1 MALTIEPLIEQ
12 GNIILSGVVS
22 SEFGSWVDYNQVT
35 KWGRLSLMFLQ
46 QNYANHKQTKDF
58 ENLVHNNNGD
68 PSYCQRML
76 AILEAFQVI
85 HPERNEKDF
94 ESELRLLFERFHV
107 MARQLRRRYA
117 NRNSL
122 TITDEYDVQDLLNSL
137 LLLFFE
143 DVRPEEWTPSYAGG
157 CNRIDFLVKDEE
169 IAIEV
174 KMTRPGLKD
183 KELGEQLLIDI
194 AKYKTHPHCN
204 KLYCF
209 VYDPDGFIR
218 NPRGIEKDLDNN
230 GTPEFMVKTF
240 IRPL

>member
-1 MALTIEPLIEQ
+1 MALTIESLIEQ
-12 GNIILSGVVS
+12 GNTILRGVVS
-22 SEFGSWVDYNQVT
+22 SEFGSWVDYDQVT

-46 QNYANHKQTKDF
+46 QNYANHQQTKDF
-58 ENLVHNNNGD
+58 ESLVYNNNGD

-94 ESELRLLFERFHV
+94 ESELCLLFERFHV

-194 AKYKTHPHCN
+194 AKYKTHPHCK